1 MQQVVEEPD
10 SEDDDETEDGS
21 DQMMDGGD
29 DGQQLVSLDL
39 SLVSWRIIA
48 CQPIKLKDQQR

>member
-21 DQMMDGGD
+21 DQMMDGG